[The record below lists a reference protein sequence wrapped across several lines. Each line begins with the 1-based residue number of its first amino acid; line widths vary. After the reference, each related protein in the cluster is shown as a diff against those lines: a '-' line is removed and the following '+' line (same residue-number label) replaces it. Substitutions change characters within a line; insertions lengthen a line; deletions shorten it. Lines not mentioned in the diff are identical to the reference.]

1 MPGTIANGNE
11 AQPRTGAQI
20 LALLAAPLNVTVLR
34 ALQTGPRRQ
43 DELRHES
50 GSPAKRI
57 LRSCLE
63 TLEQFGIVVRR
74 GHSPFP
80 GSREYELA
88 EPGHELRFVMVSL
101 ERWLTGNR
109 WERLELDSDAGAAAI
124 KTVLDAWS
132 SNIMRAIAAR
142 PCSLAELGEL
152 VAPLDHASLERRVE
166 AMRRAGLLETI
177 GPAGEATPYTR
188 TAWLCRAMGPIVA
201 ASRWER
207 RNLPEASA
215 KIGRAD
221 AETALLLT
229 MPLLQLPPNVAGS
242 CKLIVE
248 EVSGDGDATA
258 ATVTATA
265 EGCRITSYEA
275 ASGDAGASA
284 SGPPSAWFRAA
295 IEADPGHLE
304 VAGDH
309 RLARGMLNAL
319 YSALY
324 SLRAPSI
331 SHKL

>member
-1 MPGTIANGNE
+1 V
-11 AQPRTGAQI
+11 QI
-20 LALLAAPLNVTVLR
+20 LALLSVPLNVTLLR
-34 ALQTGPRRQ
+34 TLQTGPRRQ

-50 GSPAKRI
+50 GCPAKGV

-63 TLEQFGIVVRR
+63 TLERFGIVVRR
-74 GHSPFP
+74 GHYLFP

-101 ERWLTGNR
+101 ERWLTGHR

-152 VAPLDHASLERRVE
+152 VAPLDHASLERHVE
-166 AMRRAGLLETI
+166 AMRLAGLLETVN
-177 GPAGEATPYTR
+177 PAGRATYYTR

-207 RNLPEASA
+207 GNLPEASPE
-215 KIGRAD
+215 IGRTD

-229 MPLLQLPPNVAGS
+229 MPLLQLPPNVTGS
-242 CKLIVE
+242 CRLIVE
-248 EVSGDGDATA
+248 VSDDGNATA

-265 EGCRITSYEA
+265 EGCRVTSYEA

-295 IEADPGHLE
+295 IEADPDHLK

-309 RLARGMLNAL
+309 R
-319 YSALY
+319 
-324 SLRAPSI
+324 
-331 SHKL
+331 